1 MRYTR
6 IQNITENVFIVEHFK
21 SKIMVKNKVGAEP
34 KGRVKHSFTKDAGIH
49 EGIHRNEPGWYD
61 GKLHCYCFGYGYFFH
76 RGKALGTKLTP
87 DYIKENWDKEGWC
100 EGLKGACMAI
110 ISRECKIAVIKEGT
124 DYSWSIETGLPVGYT
139 IYKTDED
146 IPLYDITEPKNKK
159 VLINMHM
166 TYLIKKYLETFY
178 HEYKVLNSVS
188 KQIPYCY
195 DVNRDQY
202 FTEIKVFAY
211 KYKFIP
217 KCKPLYTKPYWVNDY
232 KVDFPTIKTILED
245 KLFTDEE
252 KLKIEK
258 CKFYTKFCLYKGI
271 SWKELDKNWS
281 DDYIEEVKIKDKDKA
296 EAFDKLAKRYADKSK
311 ANYKEALA
319 KANSSV
325 DDWRK
330 PNYNARITYMRYY
343 ANYSNRTIEPI
354 TSSINKVAF
363 SNTQLRLKPGK
374 PNWVETSRGA
384 IVPLETA
391 INIFN
396 QLYTDYILSGKT
408 EFKFKRDEFKIGSFS
423 VSSISYEDK
432 FVDLI
437 KCGHDEPEKLGYK
450 EWKFCIGCHILW
462 FDDIKDFARYY
473 NLQDRLAF
481 PLNRTTE
488 ECMENHLIHLHSG
501 RTIEAV
507 GMIDI

>member
-1 MRYTR
+1 
-6 IQNITENVFIVEHFK
+6 
-21 SKIMVKNKVGAEP
+21 MVKSKVGAEP
-34 KGRVKHSFTKDAGIH
+34 KGKVKHSFTKDAGIH
-49 EGIHRNEPGWYD
+49 EGIHRDEPGWYD

-76 RGKALGTKLTP
+76 RGKPLGIKLTP
-87 DYIKENWDKEGWC
+87 NYIKENWDKEGWC
-100 EGLKGACMAI
+100 GGLKGACMAI
-110 ISRECKIAVIKEGT
+110 INRERKIAVIKEGT
-124 DYSWSIETGLPVGYT
+124 DYSWSIKIGLPVGYT

-159 VLINMHM
+159 VLIKMHM
-166 TYLIKKYLETFY
+166 TYLIKKYLETYY
-178 HEYKVLNSVS
+178 HEYKVLNSGS
-188 KQIPYCY
+188 KQIPNYG
-195 DVNRDQY
+195 NEHRLQY
-202 FTEIKVFAY
+202 FTEIKGFAN

-252 KLKIEK
+252 LLKINK
-258 CKFYTKFCLYKGI
+258 CKFYTKFCLHKGI

-281 DDYIEEVKIKDKDKA
+281 DDYIGEIKIKDKAKA
-296 EAFDKLAKRYADKSK
+296 EAFDNLAKIYADKSE
-311 ANYKEALA
+311 ANYKKALS
-319 KANSSV
+319 KVNSSV
-325 DDWRK
+325 NDWRK
-330 PNYNARITYMRYY
+330 PNYTSKIKYIRYY
-343 ANYSNRTIEPI
+343 ANYYKRTIEPI
-354 TSSINKVAF
+354 PSFIHKAVF

-391 INIFN
+391 INVFN
-396 QLYTDYILSGKT
+396 QLYTNYILSGKT
-408 EFKFKRDEFKIGSFS
+408 MFKFKRDEFRIGSFC

-432 FVDLI
+432 FVDII
-437 KCGHDEPEKLGYK
+437 KCGQDEPEKSGYK
-450 EWKFCIGCHILW
+450 EWKFIIGCHILW

-507 GMIDI
+507 GMSDI

>member
-1 MRYTR
+1 
-6 IQNITENVFIVEHFK
+6 
-21 SKIMVKNKVGAEP
+21 MVKSKVGAEP
-34 KGRVKHSFTKDAGIH
+34 KGKVKHSFTKDTGIH
-49 EGIHRNEPGWYD
+49 EGIHRDEPGWYD

-76 RGKALGTKLTP
+76 RGKPLGIKLTP

-100 EGLKGACMAI
+100 GGLKGACMAI
-110 ISRECKIAVIKEGT
+110 INRERKIAVIKEGT
-124 DYSWSIETGLPVGYT
+124 DYSWSIKTGLPVSYT

-159 VLINMHM
+159 VLIKMHM
-166 TYLIKKYLETFY
+166 TYLIKKYLETYY
-178 HEYKVLNSVS
+178 HEYKVLNSGS
-188 KQIPYCY
+188 KQIPNYG
-195 DVNRDQY
+195 NEHRLQY
-202 FTEIKVFAY
+202 FIEIKGFAN

-217 KCKPLYTKPYWVNDY
+217 KCKPLYTKPYWINDY

-245 KLFTDEE
+245 KLFTNEE
-252 KLKIEK
+252 LLKINK
-258 CKFYTKFCLYKGI
+258 CKFYTKFCLHKGI

-281 DDYIEEVKIKDKDKA
+281 DDYIGEIKIKDKAK
-296 EAFDKLAKRYADKSK
+296 AFDKLAKRYADKSE
-311 ANYKEALA
+311 ANYKKALS
-319 KANSSV
+319 KVNSSV
-325 DDWRK
+325 NDWRK
-330 PNYNARITYMRYY
+330 PNYTSKIKYIRYY
-343 ANYSNRTIEPI
+343 ANYYKRTIEPI
-354 TSSINKVAF
+354 PSFIHKAVF

-391 INIFN
+391 INVFN
-396 QLYTDYILSGKT
+396 QLYTNYILSGKT
-408 EFKFKRDEFKIGSFS
+408 MFKFKRDEFRIGSFC

-432 FVDLI
+432 FVDII
-437 KCGHDEPEKLGYK
+437 KYGQDEPEKSGYK
-450 EWKFCIGCHILW
+450 EWKFIIGCHILW

-507 GMIDI
+507 GMTDI

>member
-1 MRYTR
+1 
-6 IQNITENVFIVEHFK
+6 
-21 SKIMVKNKVGAEP
+21 MVKSKVGAEP
-34 KGRVKHSFTKDAGIH
+34 KGKVKHSFTKDAGIH
-49 EGIHRNEPGWYD
+49 EGIHRDEPGWYD

-76 RGKALGTKLTP
+76 RGKPLGIKLTP
-87 DYIKENWDKEGWC
+87 NYIKENWDKEGWC
-100 EGLKGACMAI
+100 GGLKGDCMAI
-110 ISRECKIAVIKEGT
+110 INRERKIAVIKEGT
-124 DYSWSIETGLPVGYT
+124 DYSWSIKIGLPVGYT

-159 VLINMHM
+159 VLIKMHM
-166 TYLIKKYLETFY
+166 TYLIKKYLETYY
-178 HEYKVLNSVS
+178 HEYKVLNSGS
-188 KQIPYCY
+188 KQIPNYG
-195 DVNRDQY
+195 NEHRLQY
-202 FTEIKVFAY
+202 FTEIKGFAN

-252 KLKIEK
+252 LLKINK
-258 CKFYTKFCLYKGI
+258 CKFYTKFCLHKGI

-281 DDYIEEVKIKDKDKA
+281 DDYIGEIKIKDKAKS
-296 EAFDKLAKRYADKSK
+296 EAFDKLAKRYADKSE
-311 ANYKEALA
+311 ANYKKALS
-319 KANSSV
+319 KVNSSV
-325 DDWRK
+325 NDWRK
-330 PNYNARITYMRYY
+330 PNYTSKIKYIKYY
-343 ANYSNRTIEPI
+343 ANYYKRTIEPI
-354 TSSINKVAF
+354 PSFIHKAVF

-391 INIFN
+391 INVFN
-396 QLYTDYILSGKT
+396 QLYTNYILSGKT
-408 EFKFKRDEFKIGSFS
+408 MFKFKRDEFRIGSFC

-432 FVDLI
+432 FVDII
-437 KCGHDEPEKLGYK
+437 KCGQDEPEKSGYK
-450 EWKFCIGCHILW
+450 EWKFIIGCHILW

-507 GMIDI
+507 GMSDI

>member
-1 MRYTR
+1 
-6 IQNITENVFIVEHFK
+6 
-21 SKIMVKNKVGAEP
+21 MVKSKVGAEP
-34 KGRVKHSFTKDAGIH
+34 KGKVKHSFTKDAGIH
-49 EGIHRNEPGWYD
+49 EGIHRDEPGWYD

-76 RGKALGTKLTP
+76 RGKPLGIKLTP
-87 DYIKENWDKEGWC
+87 DYIKENWDKEDWC
-100 EGLKGACMAI
+100 GGLKGACMAI
-110 ISRECKIAVIKEGT
+110 INRERKIAVIKEGT
-124 DYSWSIETGLPVGYT
+124 YYSWSIKTGLPVGYT

-146 IPLYDITEPKNKK
+146 IPLYDITEPNNKK
-159 VLINMHM
+159 VLIKMHM
-166 TYLIKKYLETFY
+166 TYLIKKYLETYY
-178 HEYKVLNSVS
+178 HEYKVLNSGS
-188 KQIPYCY
+188 KQIPNYG
-195 DVNRDQY
+195 NEHRLQY
-202 FTEIKVFAY
+202 FTEIKGFAN

-217 KCKPLYTKPYWVNDY
+217 KCKPLYTKPYWINDY
-232 KVDFPTIKTILED
+232 KVNFPTIKTILED

-252 KLKIEK
+252 LLKINK
-258 CKFYTKFCLYKGI
+258 CKFYTKFCLHKGI

-281 DDYIEEVKIKDKDKA
+281 DDYIGEIKIKDKAKA
-296 EAFDKLAKRYADKSK
+296 EAFDKLAKRYADKSE
-311 ANYKEALA
+311 ANYKKALS
-319 KANSSV
+319 KVNSSV
-325 DDWRK
+325 NDWRK
-330 PNYNARITYMRYY
+330 HNYTSKIKYIRYY
-343 ANYSNRTIEPI
+343 ANYYKRTIEPI
-354 TSSINKVAF
+354 PSFIHKAVF

-391 INIFN
+391 INVFN
-396 QLYTDYILSGKT
+396 QLYTNYILSGKT
-408 EFKFKRDEFKIGSFS
+408 MFKFKRDEFRIGSFC

-437 KCGHDEPEKLGYK
+437 KYGHYEREKLGYK

-481 PLNRTTE
+481 PLDKTTK

-501 RTIEAV
+501 KTIEAV